1 MKPSLS
7 LKLLAVLAS
16 SLVIAT
22 AARPQ
27 TVPPVEVK
35 FMTYNVQAPG
45 WNQNRRAQ
53 VVGTID
59 AERPDVLGL
68 HEARASGNGAE
79 LMADLVDDYEPH
91 FTDTFDPVYLRRD
104 RLFAVVEEGVEAL
117 PDCPGIG
124 GAAVLTWVKIET
136 PEGERFTFY
145 NTHFCVSQLPPGAG
159 QVSPEGNQMQ
169 AIVTIFLCCE
179 H

>member
-1 MKPSLS
+1 MILGDGKVESAFSMKPSLS

-53 VVGTID
+53 VVSGSPDTGPEPAARTINNLKLYILYFKG
-59 AERPDVLGL
+59 EIYYKRI
-68 HEARASGNGAE
+68 
-79 LMADLVDDYEPH
+79 
-91 FTDTFDPVYLRRD
+91 FTDCKCGHRILNCY
-104 RLFAVVEEGVEAL
+104 
-117 PDCPGIG
+117 
-124 GAAVLTWVKIET
+124 
-136 PEGERFTFY
+136 ER
-145 NTHFCVSQLPPGAG
+145 V
-159 QVSPEGNQMQ
+159 
-169 AIVTIFLCCE
+169 
-179 H
+179 